1 MNDMQI
7 WPYTPEVKKQLDD
20 MNYWRPL
27 LGPQALFVHLVSS
40 NRQYRECLYGGAR
53 GGGKTDA
60 SIAICADRIMNDH
73 YRALVLR
80 RNAGDLDDY
89 ASRCEEKYQCFNV
102 QVRRNPMVLRF
113 GENSQRTKG
122 AVIKGGHLHDK
133 NSYIQYQGQEFSR
146 IFIEELTQIP
156 SETLYKQVM
165 SSCRSKYRE
174 LFPQMILT
182 ANPGG
187 VGMGWVKKRFVEPID
202 LRDEDYTTTELP
214 NDEVLLES
222 ARVKWW
228 KRKYN
233 WEDEKG
239 VQRVTVWNEIYDKK
253 ENENSKPG
261 EEVYRIFV
269 PSTIDDNPELLDND
283 PAYVSM
289 LEGLKTTDKALYE
302 AWRHGDW
309 SVFAGQ
315 VFTEFSRDK
324 HVINNF
330 ADIGPITT
338 EEFDAAVKIISMDW
352 GYSDN
357 TAIYFT
363 TLLQGRP
370 VTYYEMHG
378 NKKLASEW
386 GEELYEYLSNS
397 EQRIDY
403 FVYPDDMEDKKNGFN
418 SPIDDIQEW
427 INKLPPDRQPIMQK
441 MGREGG
447 SRMIRQQVTHKFLQ
461 MKPECCKIFKCC
473 QNLIRCLPNLVY
485 DEDKPEEID
494 TRTDHELTNPYDGW
508 SYGLRWLAERKA
520 GELIHKSEYVIKKQE
535 GVILGKTTYK
545 EMGIDPADILRKQKH
560 DRGDWKTR

>member
-1 MNDMQI
+1 MNI
-7 WPYTPEVKKQLDD
+7 WPYTPEIKKKLDS
-20 MNYWRPL
+20 MGYWRAL

-40 NRQYRECLYGGAR
+40 NRKYRECLYGGAR

-60 SIAICADRIMNDH
+60 SIAIASDRILNPH

-113 GENSQRTKG
+113 GENTQRTKG

-165 SSCRSKYRE
+165 SSCRSKYKE

-202 LRDEDYTTTELP
+202 LKDEDYKISEL
-214 NDEVLLES
+214 DGGEVLLES
-222 ARVKWW
+222 DRIKWW
-228 KRKYN
+228 KRRYE

-239 VQRVTVWNEIYDKK
+239 NKRVTVWNEIFDKE
-253 ENENSKPG
+253 ENKVSKPG

-269 PSTIDDNPELLDND
+269 PSTIDDNPELLEND
-283 PAYVSM
+283 PAYVNM
-289 LEGLKTTDKALYE
+289 LEGLKTTDTALYE

-309 SVFAGQ
+309 SVFTGQ
-315 VFTEFSRDK
+315 VFTEFNRDI

-330 ADIGPITT
+330 ADIGTTT
-338 EEFDAAVKIISMDW
+338 EEFNGAVKIISMDW

-363 TLLQGRP
+363 ALLDGRP
-370 VTYYEMHG
+370 VTYHEMHG

-386 GEELYEYLSNS
+386 GVELYNYLNDS

-403 FVYPDDMEDKKNGFN
+403 FIYPDDMEDHKNGFS
-418 SPIDDIQEW
+418 SPIDDIQAC
-427 INKLPPDRQPIMQK
+427 INKLPPDKQPIMKK

-447 SRMIRQQVTHKFLQ
+447 SRMIRQQATHKYLK
-461 MKPECCKIFKCC
+461 MEPCAKIFKRCT
-473 QNLIRCLPNLVY
+473 NLIRALPNLVY

-508 SYGLRWLAERKA
+508 SYGLRWLAERKE
-520 GELIHKSEYVIKKQE
+520 GELVHKSELVGKKRRGIIAGE
-535 GVILGKTTYK
+535 TTYK
-545 EMGIDPADILRKQKH
+545 DMGIDVESILKKQKY

>member
-1 MNDMQI
+1 MNI
-7 WPYTPEVKKQLDD
+7 WPYTPEVKKKLDK
-20 MNYWRPL
+20 MGYWRAL

-40 NRQYRECLYGGAR
+40 ERRFRECLYGGAR

-60 SIAICADRIMNDH
+60 SIAICADRIENPH

-113 GENSQRTKG
+113 GENSQQTKG

-156 SETLYKQVM
+156 SETLYKQVY

-202 LRDEDYTTTELP
+202 IRDEDYTETTLE
-214 NDEVLLES
+214 NGEVLLES
-222 ARVKWW
+222 ARIKWW
-228 KRKYN
+228 KRRYEWVN
-233 WEDEKG
+233 EKG
-239 VQRVTVWNEIYDKK
+239 EKQVTIWNEIFDKE
-253 ENENSKPG
+253 ENKTSKPG

-289 LEGLKTTDKALYE
+289 LEGLKTTDEALYN

-309 SVFAGQ
+309 SVFTGQ
-315 VFTEFSRDK
+315 VFTEFDRSA
-324 HVINNF
+324 HVIINF
-330 ADIGPITT
+330 ADIGTTT
-338 EEFDAAVKIISMDW
+338 EEFNDAVKIISMDW

-363 TLLQGRP
+363 ALLDGRP
-370 VTYYEMHG
+370 VTYHEMYG

-386 GEELYEYLSNS
+386 GEELYNYLNDS

-403 FVYPDDMEDKKNGFN
+403 FIFPDDMEDRKNGLS

-427 INKLPPDRQPIMQK
+427 INKLPPDKQPMMKKI
-441 MGREGG
+441 GREGG
-447 SRMIRQQVTHKFLQ
+447 SRMIRQQVTHKYLK
-461 MKPECCKIFKCC
+461 MKPHSAKIFKRCT
-473 QNLIRCLPNLVY
+473 NLIRALPNLVY
-485 DEDKPEEID
+485 DEDKKEEID

-508 SYGLRWLAERKA
+508 SYGLRWLAERKE
-520 GELIHKSEYVIKKQE
+520 GELIHKSELVKKKE
-535 GVILGKTTYK
+535 HGVIMGETTYK
-545 EMGIDPADILRKQKH
+545 EMGIDVGDILRKQK
-560 DRGDWKTR
+560 RKGGDWRTM

>member
-1 MNDMQI
+1 MQI
-7 WPYTPEVKKQLDD
+7 WPYTPEVKQKLDSLG
-20 MNYWRPL
+20 YWRAL

-40 NRQYRECLYGGAR
+40 NRRFRECLYGGAR

-60 SIAICADRIMNDH
+60 SIAICADRIENDH

-113 GENSQRTKG
+113 GANSQRTKG

-156 SETLYKQVM
+156 SEVLYKQVM
-165 SSCRSKYRE
+165 SSCRSKYKE

-187 VGMGWVKKRFVEPID
+187 VGMGWVKKRFVEPINLLD
-202 LRDEDYTTTELP
+202 DEYTKTELP
-214 NDEVLLES
+214 NGEILLEND
-222 ARVKWW
+222 RVKWW
-228 KRKYN
+228 KRRYD

-239 VQRVTVWNEIYDKK
+239 QKRTTIWNEIFDKE
-253 ENENSKPG
+253 ENKVSKPG

-283 PAYVSM
+283 PAYVNM

-324 HVINNF
+324 HTINNF
-330 ADIGPITT
+330 ADIGTTT
-338 EEFDAAVKIISMDW
+338 EEFNNAVKIISMDW

-363 TLLQGRP
+363 ALLDGRP
-370 VTYYEMHG
+370 VTYHEMYG
-378 NKKLASEW
+378 NKKLATEW
-386 GEELYEYLSNS
+386 GEELYRYLNES
-397 EQRIDY
+397 EQRVDY
-403 FVYPDDMEDKKNGFN
+403 FIFPDDMEDHKNGFS

-427 INKLPPDRQPIMQK
+427 INKLPPDKQPVMKK

-447 SRMIRQQVTHKFLQ
+447 SRMIRQQVTHKYL
-461 MKPECCKIFKCC
+461 KADPCCKIFKRCA
-473 QNLIRCLPNLVY
+473 NLIRALPDLVY

-494 TRTDHELTNPYDGW
+494 TRTDHEITNPYDGW

-520 GELIHKSEYVIKKQE
+520 GELVHKSELIKKREQ
-535 GVILGKTTYK
+535 GVIVGQTTYK
-545 EMGIDPADILRKQKH
+545 EMGLDIADIIRKQKH

>member
-1 MNDMQI
+1 MQI
-7 WPYTPEVKKQLDD
+7 WPYTPEVKQKLDSLG
-20 MNYWRPL
+20 YWRAL

-40 NRQYRECLYGGAR
+40 NRRFRECLYGGAR

-60 SIAICADRIMNDH
+60 SIAICADRIENDH

-113 GENSQRTKG
+113 GANSQRTKG

-156 SETLYKQVM
+156 SEVLYKQVM
-165 SSCRSKYRE
+165 SSCRSKYKE

-187 VGMGWVKKRFVEPID
+187 VGMGWVKKRFVEPINLLD
-202 LRDEDYTTTELP
+202 DEYTKTELP
-214 NDEVLLES
+214 NGEILLEND
-222 ARVKWW
+222 RVKWW
-228 KRKYN
+228 KRRYD

-239 VQRVTVWNEIYDKK
+239 QKRTTIWNEIFDKE
-253 ENENSKPG
+253 ENKLSKPG

-283 PAYVSM
+283 PAYVNM

-324 HVINNF
+324 HTINNF
-330 ADIGPITT
+330 ADIGTTT
-338 EEFDAAVKIISMDW
+338 EEFNNAVKIISMDW

-363 TLLQGRP
+363 ALLDGRP
-370 VTYYEMHG
+370 VTYHEMYG
-378 NKKLASEW
+378 NKKLATEW
-386 GEELYEYLSNS
+386 GEELYRYLNES

-403 FVYPDDMEDKKNGFN
+403 FIFPDDMEDHKNGFS

-427 INKLPPDRQPIMQK
+427 INKLPPDKQPVMKKI
-441 MGREGG
+441 GREGG
-447 SRMIRQQVTHKFLQ
+447 SRMIRQQVTHKYL
-461 MKPECCKIFKCC
+461 KADPCCKIFKRCA
-473 QNLIRCLPNLVY
+473 NLIRALPDLVY

-494 TRTDHELTNPYDGW
+494 TRTDHEITNPYDGW

-520 GELIHKSEYVIKKQE
+520 GELVHKSELIKKREQ
-535 GVILGKTTYK
+535 GVIVGQTTYK
-545 EMGIDPADILRKQKH
+545 EMGLDIADIIRKQKH

>member
-1 MNDMQI
+1 MQI
-7 WPYTPEVKKQLDD
+7 WPYTPEVKQKLDSLG
-20 MNYWRPL
+20 YWRAL

-40 NRQYRECLYGGAR
+40 NRRFRECLYGGAR

-60 SIAICADRIMNDH
+60 SIAICADRIENDH

-113 GENSQRTKG
+113 GANSQRTKG

-156 SETLYKQVM
+156 SEVLYKQVM
-165 SSCRSKYRE
+165 SSCRSKYKE

-187 VGMGWVKKRFVEPID
+187 VGMGWVKKRFVEPINLLD
-202 LRDEDYTTTELP
+202 DEYTKTELP
-214 NDEVLLES
+214 NGEILLEND
-222 ARVKWW
+222 RVKWW
-228 KRKYN
+228 KRRYD

-239 VQRVTVWNEIYDKK
+239 QKRTTIWNEIFDKE
-253 ENENSKPG
+253 ENKVSKPG

-283 PAYVSM
+283 PAYVNM

-324 HVINNF
+324 HTINNF
-330 ADIGPITT
+330 ADIGTTT
-338 EEFDAAVKIISMDW
+338 EEFNNAVKIISMDW

-363 TLLQGRP
+363 ALLDGRP
-370 VTYYEMHG
+370 VTYHEMYG
-378 NKKLASEW
+378 NKKLATEW
-386 GEELYEYLSNS
+386 GEELYRYLNES

-403 FVYPDDMEDKKNGFN
+403 FIFPDDMEDHKNGFS

-427 INKLPPDRQPIMQK
+427 INKLPPDKQPVMKKI
-441 MGREGG
+441 GREGG
-447 SRMIRQQVTHKFLQ
+447 SRMIRQQVTHKYL
-461 MKPECCKIFKCC
+461 KADPCCKIFKRCA
-473 QNLIRCLPNLVY
+473 NLIRALPDLVY

-494 TRTDHELTNPYDGW
+494 TRTDHEITNPYDGW

-520 GELIHKSEYVIKKQE
+520 GELVHKSELIKEREQ
-535 GVILGKTTYK
+535 GVIVGQTTYK
-545 EMGIDPADILRKQKH
+545 EMGLDIADIIRKQKH

>member
-1 MNDMQI
+1 MNI
-7 WPYTPEVKKQLDD
+7 WPYTPEVKKKLDD
-20 MNYWRPL
+20 MGYWRAL

-60 SIAICADRIMNDH
+60 SIAICADRIENPH

-113 GENSQRTKG
+113 GTNSQNTKG

-156 SETLYKQVM
+156 SETLYKQVY
-165 SSCRSKYRE
+165 SSCRSKYKE

-202 LRDEDYTTTELP
+202 LRDDEYTTTELE
-214 NDEVLLES
+214 DGSVLIES
-222 ARVKWW
+222 DRIKWW
-228 KRKYN
+228 KRRYE

-239 VQRVTVWNEIYDKK
+239 NKRLTIWNEIFDKK
-253 ENENSKPG
+253 ENELSKPG

-269 PSTIDDNPELLDND
+269 PSTIDDNPELLEND
-283 PAYVSM
+283 PAYVNM
-289 LEGLKTTDKALYE
+289 LEGLKTTDEALYE

-315 VFTEFSRDK
+315 VFTEFSREK

-330 ADIGPITT
+330 ADIGTTT
-338 EEFDAAVKIISMDW
+338 EEFNKAVKIISMDW

-363 TLLQGRP
+363 AYLNGRP
-370 VTYYEMHG
+370 VTYHEMYG

-386 GEELYEYLSNS
+386 GQELYNYLNDS

-403 FVYPDDMEDKKNGFN
+403 FIYPDDMEDKKNGFS

-427 INKLPPDRQPIMQK
+427 INKLPPDKQPIMKQ
-441 MGREGG
+441 MGRENG
-447 SRMIRQQVTHKFLQ
+447 SRMIRQQVTHKYLKMQ
-461 MKPECCKIFKCC
+461 PECCKIFKRCS
-473 QNLIRCLPNLVY
+473 NLIRALPNLVY
-485 DEDKPEEID
+485 DEDKKEEID

-508 SYGLRWLAERKA
+508 SYGLRWLSERKE
-520 GELIHKSEYVIKKQE
+520 GELIHKSELVGSPKVGIVA
-535 GVILGKTTYK
+535 GSTTYK
-545 EMGIDPADILRKQKH
+545 DAGLDVADILRKQKR
-560 DRGDWKTR
+560 DRGDWRTR

>member
-1 MNDMQI
+1 MQI
-7 WPYTPEVKKQLDD
+7 WPYTPEVKQKLDSLG
-20 MNYWRPL
+20 YWRAL

-40 NRQYRECLYGGAR
+40 NRRFRECLYGGAR

-60 SIAICADRIMNDH
+60 SIAICADRIENDH

-113 GENSQRTKG
+113 GANSQRTKG

-156 SETLYKQVM
+156 SEVLYKQVM
-165 SSCRSKYRE
+165 SSCRSKYKE

-187 VGMGWVKKRFVEPID
+187 VGMGWVKKRFVEPINLLD
-202 LRDEDYTTTELP
+202 DEYTKTELP
-214 NDEVLLES
+214 NGEILLEND
-222 ARVKWW
+222 RVKWW
-228 KRKYN
+228 KRRYD

-239 VQRVTVWNEIYDKK
+239 QKRTTIWNEIFDKE
-253 ENENSKPG
+253 ENKLSKPG

-283 PAYVSM
+283 PAYVNM

-324 HVINNF
+324 HTINNF
-330 ADIGPITT
+330 ADIGTTT
-338 EEFDAAVKIISMDW
+338 EEFNNAVKIISMDW

-363 TLLQGRP
+363 ALLDGRP
-370 VTYYEMHG
+370 VTYHEMYG
-378 NKKLASEW
+378 NKKLAGEW
-386 GEELYEYLSNS
+386 GEELYRYLNES

-403 FVYPDDMEDKKNGFN
+403 FIFPDDMEDHKNGFS

-427 INKLPPDRQPIMQK
+427 INKLPPDKQPVMKK

-447 SRMIRQQVTHKFLQ
+447 SRMIRQQVTHKYL
-461 MKPECCKIFKCC
+461 KADPCCKIFKRCA
-473 QNLIRCLPNLVY
+473 NLIRALPDLVY

-494 TRTDHELTNPYDGW
+494 TRTDHEITNPYDGW

-520 GELIHKSEYVIKKQE
+520 GELVHKSELIKKREQ
-535 GVILGKTTYK
+535 GVIVGQTTYK
-545 EMGIDPADILRKQKH
+545 EMGLDIADIIRKQKH